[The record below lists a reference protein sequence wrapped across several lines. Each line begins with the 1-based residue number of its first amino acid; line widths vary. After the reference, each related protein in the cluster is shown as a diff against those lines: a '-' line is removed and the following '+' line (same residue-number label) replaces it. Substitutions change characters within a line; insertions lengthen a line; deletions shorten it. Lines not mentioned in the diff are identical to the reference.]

1 MPFRPR
7 RMLRMLGVAL
17 ASPLLLTGTVL
28 LAGAIPAA
36 GAATMSVPGQLLDLR
51 GWSLTLPVAA
61 PGGVNALT
69 VGPAAL
75 PVYSLPP
82 YFTLKADGRGR
93 PSGTA
98 TLCVRFAG
106 VLQASCLDNGY
117 VLGDAY
123 DLSITVAAGTIT
135 VSYNNVV
142 KLTLA
147 YTGTGMSFRVGAYLQ
162 TNKGTDASAYGE
174 TAVYSL
180 GVSHPTTTTTR
191 WTPKPGVQWQWQL
204 GSTPTAAALA
214 KAYAAG
220 ARAFDIDGDG
230 AGAATVTAIHALGTG
245 VGAVCYI
252 DVGGWED
259 YRSDAANF
267 PASAKGNAI
276 DGWPSERWLDVRQ
289 LALLKPLM
297 QARVQMC
304 ATKGFDAVEPD
315 LLDGYQN
322 STGFPITGAQQIA
335 YNTMIAGLAHA
346 AGMTVAQKGDVDQ
359 AAALQPVFDW
369 TLNEQCGE
377 YDECA
382 ALSAYTA
389 AGKAVWIVEYSGF
402 PKVCA
407 IDFPV
412 AGAAAMYKSLDLTA
426 DPRTPCPSST
436 G

>member
-1 MPFRPR
+1 
-7 RMLRMLGVAL
+7 
-17 ASPLLLTGTVL
+17 
-28 LAGAIPAA
+28 
-36 GAATMSVPGQLLDLR
+36 
-51 GWSLTLPVAA
+51 
-61 PGGVNALT
+61 
-69 VGPAAL
+69 
-75 PVYSLPP
+75 
-82 YFTLKADGRGR
+82 
-93 PSGTA
+93 
-98 TLCVRFAG
+98 
-106 VLQASCLDNGY
+106 
-117 VLGDAY
+117 
-123 DLSITVAAGTIT
+123 
-135 VSYNNVV
+135 
-142 KLTLA
+142 
-147 YTGTGMSFRVGAYLQ
+147 MSFRVGTYLQ
-162 TNKGTDASAYGE
+162 TNKGTDANAYGE

-191 WTPKPGVQWQWQL
+191 WTPE
-204 GSTPTAAALA
+204 
-214 KAYAAG
+214 
-220 ARAFDIDGDG
+220 AR
-230 AGAATVTAIHALGTG
+230 
-245 VGAVCYI
+245 GAVAVA
-252 DVGGWED
+252 VGL
-259 YRSDAANF
+259 DADRR
-267 PASAKGNAI
+267 G
-276 DGWPSERWLDVRQ
+276 
-289 LALLKPLM
+289 
-297 QARVQMC
+297 VQMC

-426 DPRTPCPSST
+426 DPRTPCLSST